1 MNTNNI
7 LSFPKSKI
15 VREGVDIEP
24 VRKAK
29 EKSAKNYA
37 DSIVDEATDALLEI
51 FKRIFIV
58 GDCPDN
64 HEFHLPRNE
73 YDAHHPVCNS
83 YLCTNTISNSLCIL
97 GATWA

>member
-51 FKRIFIV
+51 F
-58 GDCPDN
+58 
-64 HEFHLPRNE
+64 NE
-73 YDAHHPVCNS
+73 YGLRLMTRRS
-83 YLCTNTISNSLCIL
+83 SWISV
-97 GATWA
+97 